1 MLRSHFAA
9 LTLTNSAVSHRYE
22 GKHQPHPETEVE
34 VKSVNAVDGDE
45 AEDSGQVAEGLQRE

>member
-45 AEDSGQVAEGLQRE
+45 AEDSGQVAEGLQ